1 MANDRRMGRKTAVIS
16 AVAVL
21 AWVGAAQAQEEP
33 PFPGEACGSSA
44 DCGSFEGCL
53 DGVCTPLTPTD
64 EACELDGDCLD
75 DGAVCVDGLCWTP
88 DGGGTGIEDLA
99 CAQDADCPEGLI
111 CEDGMCES
119 SLPPPDDIGMCE
131 ADADCGDGEICVAC
145 YCMPAEGTCRADAD
159 CPAGQRCDLESIGWA
174 GGSDGSGGEPL
185 SCEGEIGY
193 CGIDPFQVEPDAR
206 CEAFCA
212 LSETCSGGD
221 GTVSSDDRPVD
232 EGAGTESAES
242 PLSSD
247 ECIGFCSYLL
257 ADADAGEEML
267 ALIECVGANE
277 GATCDEIAT
286 ACGTEAEAVGQAAED
301 VPAGIIDDDVGGGGA
316 GGATGAPQAES
327 GSLGDL
333 FGNAFGGEGKN
344 VDDGA
349 DAGASGGDGT
359 AADGSA
365 EDDGGFGCTVSH
377 GRSGGGLALALLA
390 LVGLGAA
397 RRRRRA

>member
-1 MANDRRMGRKTAVIS
+1 MNGRRWGVRGASLS

-21 AWVGAAQAQEEP
+21 AWVGGAQAQEEP
-33 PFPGEACGSSA
+33 PFPGTPCESNAE
-44 DCGSFEGCL
+44 CGSFEGCL
-53 DGVCTPLTPTD
+53 DGACTPLTPTD
-64 EACELDGDCLD
+64 EACTVDEDCLD
-75 DGAVCVDGLCWTP
+75 DGSVCVDGLCWTP

-99 CAQDADCPEGLI
+99 CAQDADCPEGMI

-119 SLPPPDDIGMCE
+119 SLPPDDIGLCE
-131 ADADCGDGEICVAC
+131 TDAECGDGMICVAC
-145 YCMPAEGTCRADAD
+145 YCMPAEGTCRADSD

-174 GGSDGSGGEPL
+174 GGSDGGGEEPL

-212 LSETCSGGD
+212 LSETCGGD
-221 GTVSSDDRPVD
+221 DTVSSDDPV
-232 EGAGTESAES
+232 EPVEGTESAES

-277 GATCDEIAT
+277 GATCEAIAE
-286 ACGTEAEAVGQAAED
+286 ACGDEAEAIGAAAED
-301 VPAGIIDDDVGGGGA
+301 VPAGIIDDDVAGGA
-316 GGATGAPQAES
+316 GGASGAPQAES

-333 FGNAFGGEGKN
+333 FGNAFGGDGKG

-349 DAGASGGDGT
+349 DAGASGGDGA
-359 AADGSA
+359 AADDGS
-365 EDDGGFGCTVSH
+365 EDGGFGCTVSH